1 MLAAV
6 PLLGGALGNW
16 VGGWLVDRLYGG
28 GTWRRSR
35 QMPAILGFLFAGVGL
50 LGTLAFD
57 HLGLT
62 VAFLTIAI
70 FGADMTLPPSWAF
83 CIDIGGSN
91 AGVVSGT
98 MNMAGNLGSFVT
110 SLAFPYLLVLT
121 GSTVPFFATG
131 ATMNLAAAV
140 MWIRA
145 RPEHPI
151 LGKRSAALAVVVD
164 MSER

>member
-1 MLAAV
+1 M
-6 PLLGGALGNW
+6 
-16 VGGWLVDRLYGG
+16 
-28 GTWRRSR
+28 
-35 QMPAILGFLFAGVGL
+35 
-50 LGTLAFD
+50 
-57 HLGLT
+57 
-62 VAFLTIAI
+62 AFLTIAI

-121 GSTVPFFATG
+121 GSTAPFFAIG

-140 MWIRA
+140 TWIRA
-145 RPEHPI
+145 RPEQPI
-151 LGKRSAALAVVVD
+151 VGERLAAPAAIVN
-164 MSER
+164 MPGR